1 MRLTKLPTGFNW
13 KYAIGEVILIVVGIT
28 IALAAN
34 SWYEG
39 QRERSDEIRLLQQMH
54 QTLTEDLEELERRSV
69 TMHQA
74 AQDIAALLNHLE
86 ADRPYSDEFGG
97 FIRSLIRFRGVRIR
111 MAPFEA
117 LKARGLDLL
126 SNDTLRMKL
135 ISFYEDDFARLE
147 FSTANNLVFVQDLI
161 EPYVMANFRQ
171 VASRDWV
178 PNDYDQLKSDGY
190 LVNLCRR
197 RLFGL
202 QDFVLPYFDETTESI
217 REILVA
223 IEQELDKG

>member
-1 MRLTKLPTGFNW
+1 MRLAQLQTGFNW
-13 KYAIGEVILIVVGIT
+13 KYAIGEVVLIVIGIT

-39 QRERSDEIRLLQQMH
+39 QKERSDEIRLLQQMH

-74 AQDIAALLNHLE
+74 AQDIAALIDHLE
-86 ADRPYSDEFGG
+86 EEKPYSDEIGG
-97 FIRSLIRFRGVRIR
+97 FIRSLTRFRGVRIR
-111 MAPFEA
+111 KAPFEA
-117 LKARGLDLL
+117 LKARGLNLL
-126 SNDTLRMKL
+126 SSDTLRMKM
-135 ISFYEDDFARLE
+135 ISFYEDEFARLE

-171 VASRDWV
+171 AESRDWI

-190 LVNLCRR
+190 LINLCRR
-197 RLFGL
+197 RMAGL
-202 QDFVLPYFDETTESI
+202 QDFVLPYFDEAIESI
-217 REILVA
+217 GEILVA
-223 IEQELDKG
+223 IEQELDK